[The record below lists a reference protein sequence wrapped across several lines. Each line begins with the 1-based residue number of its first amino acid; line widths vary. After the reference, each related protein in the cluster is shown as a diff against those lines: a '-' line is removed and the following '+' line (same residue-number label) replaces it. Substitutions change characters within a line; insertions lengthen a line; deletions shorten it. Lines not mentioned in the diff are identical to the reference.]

1 MKKITNWRLIAC
13 LVFVMIAASLA
24 FGADVL
30 SRFNKIG
37 LATNQTTGR
46 INIKSGTAA
55 TDGIYFGSDT
65 TLYRSAANTLTTNDL
80 FGSAK
85 DAASATAVSDFL
97 YMTNTKNA
105 SSMTGTGAGIL
116 WNQWYYDEKTPAL
129 ADAARVSVVTEGNWT
144 STASTQDATLNIG
157 TALNGTITTQ
167 LAITSAGA
175 VTATGLLT
183 GDDVAATDDATV
195 GDDLAVTG
203 LATVGET
210 LGVTG
215 TATFT
220 GAVVANGNV
229 TLGNAYSDTVT
240 STGQFTLPTLAS
252 NPLHETPANR
262 PAGSA
267 GSIGYYSTDLY
278 ICVDAATPTWELV
291 GTQGS

>member
-1 MKKITNWRLIAC
+1 MKKATNWRLIAC

-105 SSMTGTGAGIL
+105 SSMTGTGAGLL
-116 WNQWYYDEKTPAL
+116 WNQWYYDATTPAV
-129 ADAARVSVVTEGNWT
+129 ADAARISCYTEGNWT
-144 STASTQDATLNIG
+144 STASTQDATLSFQ
-157 TALNGTITTQ
+157 TALNGTVSEQ
-167 LAITSAGA
+167 LKIDSAGTT
-175 VTATGLLT
+175 TA
-183 GDDVAATDDATV
+183 AA
-195 GDDLAVTG
+195 LAVTG
-203 LATVGET
+203 AT
-210 LGVTG
+210 
-215 TATFT
+215 AC
-220 GAVVANGNV
+220 NGNV
-229 TLGNAYSDTVT
+229 TLGNAYADTVT
-240 STGQFTLPTLAS
+240 SIGRFTLPTLAS
-252 NPLHETPANR
+252 NPLDGTPANR

>member
-1 MKKITNWRLIAC
+1 MKKTTNWRLIAC
-13 LVFVMIAASLA
+13 LVFVVLAAGLA

-30 SRFNKIG
+30 SRFDKIG
-37 LATNQTTGR
+37 LATAQTTGR
-46 INIKSGTAA
+46 INIKKGTAA
-55 TDGIYFGSDT
+55 TDGIYFGDDV

-116 WNQWYYDEKTPAL
+116 WNQWYYDAKTPAV
-129 ADAARVSVVTEGNWT
+129 ADAARVAVVTEGNWT

-195 GDDLAVTG
+195 GDALTVTG
-203 LATVGET
+203 ATT
-210 LGVTG
+210 C
-215 TATFT
+215 
-220 GAVVANGNV
+220 NGNV
-229 TLGNAYSDTVT
+229 TLGNAYADTVT
-240 STGQFTLPTLAS
+240 ATGRFTLPTLAS
-252 NPLHETPANR
+252 NPLDVTPGNR